1 MPSPCWNWPSRC
13 WSSGPPPP
21 SLGRWDP
28 VRVVLDANLPVD
40 FGKLLTGHHID
51 SVHQRG
57 WSDLDNGALL
67 TACQREYDAFLTL
80 DQSLRYQQNMRGRP
94 IAVMIL
100 QARSNRLQDLSML
113 VPAILAA
120 LPTAPPGQVTLVGA

>member
-1 MPSPCWNWPSRC
+1 
-13 WSSGPPPP
+13 
-21 SLGRWDP
+21 

-40 FGKLLTGHHID
+40 FGALLTGHQVD

-67 TACQREYDAFLTL
+67 TACQAEYDAFVTL
-80 DQSLRYQQNMRGRP
+80 DQSLRYQQNLRGRP
-94 IAVMIL
+94 MAVLIL
-100 QARSNRLQDLSML
+100 HARSNRLQDLSQL
-113 VPAILAA
+113 VPALLAV